1 MSSGTLDANKALTL
15 AFIEAIQGQDMGAL
29 EDLMHPD
36 FVWITAV
43 ASDTG
48 PNEMRPMQSNELKGK
63 NLPLA
68 KPRLDRAESLEHF
81 RHIFKEYVGEVSLRD
96 PDADEDTKF
105 KFTVHNLIAERDF
118 VAMECE
124 SYIRNPK
131 NNRVYNNFYIYW
143 FRVKD
148 NKLTL
153 YKEYQDTLHMYDYLA
168 D

>member
-1 MSSGTLDANKALTL
+1 
-15 AFIEAIQGQDMGAL
+15 
-29 EDLMHPD
+29 
-36 FVWITAV
+36 
-43 ASDTG
+43 
-48 PNEMRPMQSNELKGK
+48 MRPMQSKELKGK
-63 NLPLA
+63 NLPMA
-68 KPRLDRAESLEHF
+68 KPRLDRDESLEHF
-81 RHIFKEYVGEVSLRD
+81 RHIFKTYVGDISERK

-105 KFTVHNLIAERDF
+105 KFTVHNLIAEGDL

-124 SYIRNPK
+124 SYIRNPQ

-148 NKLTL
+148 GRLVL